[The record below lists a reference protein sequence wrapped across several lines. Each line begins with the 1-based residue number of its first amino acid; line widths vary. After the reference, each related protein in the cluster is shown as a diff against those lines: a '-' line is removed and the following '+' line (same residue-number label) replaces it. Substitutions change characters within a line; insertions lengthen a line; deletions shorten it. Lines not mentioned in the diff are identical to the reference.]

1 MLIAQETKMKNN
13 TQSILK
19 RFMRDSKGSV
29 AMLFGLSLLPMMAG
43 VGAAIDYGR
52 ASNSRQAIQA
62 AADAAALAGAKARSV
77 SDDEASKVAKQVFD
91 ANLKM
96 SGISVN
102 VTPTVQLF
110 DTGGMRISGT
120 TQLPNT
126 FLPVMGMKTSDVS
139 FHAEAN
145 MAAASTP
152 GVNVVGDE
160 IALVLDNTGSMSKDM
175 VTLREAT
182 VAFAEKAMTGKT
194 KISVVPFVTA
204 VNVGP
209 SNLAMSQMDTRAD
222 SQWHGAFVRLIT
234 DPKRGSE
241 WWSYAVALVEGG
253 CKSEGGGV
261 PSSDPGKG
269 GKGAF
274 LKLDDQS
281 NEELLHSIFGIGRAH
296 AQSGQVTANTIPPLQ
311 GVTKMSGPGSAKPTQ
326 VFVPTGFREQGGGF
340 CTMGA
345 PDKVSHF
352 DLLSRMPNAKWKG
365 CVEARPEPFDVT
377 DDPPVA
383 GKADTLYVPYFWPDE
398 SDAGSP
404 GAAHIKE
411 GVNNYMNDGT
421 VPKGWLLL
429 SESGPRTANLLKYD
443 GKNLPKIVETAPD
456 TSGPNKA
463 CPTELLRLTDD
474 KTKVKT
480 TLQNMQHWNGGGTIL
495 VEGLAWG
502 WRTLSPQLP
511 FADGKA
517 YTKDAKKTIVFMSDG
532 DNEIGDAPGT
542 DNYSHYTG
550 YGYLGNGRF
559 PMAKFED
566 ANKYLDERFL
576 LACKNAKDKG
586 IKIITVL
593 FRNKQGNSVKM
604 MEQCASTPA
613 DAYFAGDQIA
623 LKKTFDTISGGFSTT
638 TLKLTK

>member
-1 MLIAQETKMKNN
+1 MLIAQETKMTNN
-13 TQSILK
+13 DQSILK
-19 RFMRDSKGSV
+19 RFMRDNKGSV

-145 MAAASTP
+145 MAAVAKA

-222 SQWHGAFVRLIT
+222 SQWHGAFIRFTT
-234 DPKRGSE
+234 DAKRGSE
-241 WWSYAVALVEGG
+241 WWTYAIGVVENGG
-253 CKSEGGGV
+253 CKSWDRGDTG
-261 PSSDPGKG
+261 SDPGKG
-269 GKGAF
+269 GGGAS
-274 LKLDDQS
+274 LNLDGQPDDS
-281 NEELLHSIFGIGRAH
+281 LLRSIFGIGRAH
-296 AQSGQVTANTIPPLQ
+296 AQSGQVTPNTIPPLK
-311 GVTKMSGPGSAKPTQ
+311 GVTKMSGPGSVKPTQ
-326 VFVPTGFREQGGGF
+326 VFVPEGFTEHGGGF
-340 CTMGA
+340 CNMGA
-345 PDKVSHF
+345 PVKVSHF
-352 DLLSRMPNAKWKG
+352 DLLSRMPNARWKG

-383 GKADTLYVPYFWPDE
+383 GTADTLYVPYFWPDE
-398 SDAGSP
+398 SDAGKNLIE
-404 GAAHIKE
+404 GA
-411 GVNNYMNDGT
+411 NNYMTDGT
-421 VPKGWLLL
+421 LPKGWTHPN
-429 SESGPRTANLLKYD
+429 ESGGRTANVLKYD
-443 GKNLPKIVETAPD
+443 GKNVPKIVETAPD

-480 TLQNMQHWNGGGTIL
+480 TLQNMQHWNGGGTVL
-495 VEGLAWG
+495 VEGFAWG

-532 DNEIGDAPGT
+532 ENEIADAPKT

-550 YGYLGNGRF
+550 YGYLRNGRF
-559 PMAKFED
+559 PMAKFKD
-566 ANKYLDERFL
+566 ATDYLDERFL

-586 IKIITVL
+586 IKVITVL
-593 FRNKQGNSVKM
+593 FRNKQGNSVET